1 MPVFEYK
8 ALSKSG
14 RQLKGVIDADSE
26 RSARVKLKSQGI
38 FPTTMLEGGAKEAA
52 KDAQTS
58 VLDLRNRRINAT
70 QLGLATRQLATL
82 VAAGMPLVEALKA
95 LGDQIDHARLK
106 RVIAEVG
113 DRVNE
118 GSTMADAMREFPK
131 VFPRLYV
138 NMIASGEVTGSLDI
152 VLERLAD
159 LLEAQAALRRKI
171 LSALTYPI
179 LMLCLCF
186 GVIVLL
192 LAYVVPEITKIFKD
206 QGQTLPLPT
215 QIVISLSDFMK
226 SYWWLVIASVLF
238 VIVAIERYAH
248 TPAGRK
254 RIDRLRLKLP
264 VFGPMALKVATSRF
278 SRNLGTLLSSGV
290 EVLTA
295 LGIVK
300 NIIGNVIL
308 EEVVDDAIIGVREG
322 RSLASELGKAHR
334 YPRMLI
340 HMIAIGEQTGQ
351 LEQMLLRAANNY
363 ESEVNSTVSALTSI
377 LEPLLII
384 FLAAV
389 VGCILASVMLPMLEM
404 NNLGQA

>member
-8 ALSKSG
+8 ALAKSG
-14 RQLKGVIDADSE
+14 RQLKGVIDAENE
-26 RSARVKLKSQGI
+26 RSARTKLKQQGI
-38 FPTTMLEGGAKEAA
+38 FPTAMEEGQT
-52 KDAQTS
+52 KDASKEGST
-58 VLDLRNRRINAT
+58 VFDLKNRRVNPAM
-70 QLGLATRQLATL
+70 LWLATRQLATL
-82 VAAGMPLVEALKA
+82 VAAGMPLVESIRA
-95 LGDQIDHARLK
+95 LGDQLDQSRLK
-106 RVIAEVG
+106 RVFAGVC

-118 GSTMADAMREFPK
+118 GSTMADAMREYPK

-138 NMIASGEVTGSLDI
+138 NMIASGEVSGSLDV

-159 LLEAQAALRRKI
+159 LLESQAALRRKV

-206 QGQTLPLPT
+206 QNQTLPLPT
-215 QIVISLSDFMK
+215 QIVIVLSDFMK
-226 SYWWLVIASVLF
+226 GYWWLLLGVLVFIILSV
-238 VIVAIERYAH
+238 ERYSK
-248 TPAGRK
+248 TPNGRR
-254 RIDRLRLKLP
+254 RIDTLKLRLP
-264 VFGPMALKVATSRF
+264 IFGPIALKVATSRF

-290 EVLTA
+290 ELLTA

-300 NIIGNVIL
+300 NIIGNVVL
-308 EEVVDDAIIGVREG
+308 EEIVDSAIVGVREG
-322 RSLASELGKAHR
+322 RSLASELSAGGR
-334 YPRMLI
+334 YPRMLV

-351 LEQMLLRAANNY
+351 LEQMLGRAATNY
-363 ESEVNSTVSALTSI
+363 ESEVNATISGLTSI

-384 FLAAV
+384 FLAVV

-404 NNLGQA
+404 NSLGQT